1 MARQALKCC
10 GAECE
15 GLRILPR
22 RIKYFEIKQIVG
34 NGQSLLPLSAMQ
46 PAASRTALAC
56 GGAQITPYPPPLTAG
71 CLAESGSRLPQS
83 KSLSIPR
90 A

>member
-1 MARQALKCC
+1 VSSVAFSWEHMPKALDC
-10 GAECE
+10 
-15 GLRILPR
+15 R
-22 RIKYFEIKQIVG
+22 
-34 NGQSLLPLSAMQ
+34 SLLPLSAMQ

-71 CLAESGSRLPQS
+71 CLAESGSRLQQS
-83 KSLSIPR
+83 KSASIPR

>member
-34 NGQSLLPLSAMQ
+34 NGQSRLQQSTVR
-46 PAASRTALAC
+46 RTS
-56 GGAQITPYPPPLTAG
+56 GTLT
-71 CLAESGSRLPQS
+71 
-83 KSLSIPR
+83 
-90 A
+90 